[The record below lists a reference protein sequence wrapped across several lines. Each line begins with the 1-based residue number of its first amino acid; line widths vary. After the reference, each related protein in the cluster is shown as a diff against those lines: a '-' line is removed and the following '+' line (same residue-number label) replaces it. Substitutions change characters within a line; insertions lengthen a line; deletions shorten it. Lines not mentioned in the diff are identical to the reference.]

1 MSNKLWFDQLTKGK
15 NSLKDWGGDD
25 MSMYSTYNEAKS
37 EISEIFVTI
46 LKVKIYKKMAAD
58 NSNSY
63 RGYLDELTDK

>member
-1 MSNKLWFDQLTKGK
+1 MIKGK
-15 NSLKDWGGDD
+15 NSIKDWGDDD
-25 MSMYSTYNEAKS
+25 MSMYTTYNEAKS

-46 LKVKIYKKMAAD
+46 LKVKIYKKMAAN

>member
-1 MSNKLWFDQLTKGK
+1 MIKGK
-15 NSLKDWGGDD
+15 NSIKDWGDDD

-46 LKVKIYKKMAAD
+46 LKVKIYKKMAAN

-63 RGYLDELTDK
+63 RGYLDELIDK